1 MMAMPAGNLLFLAVL
16 TLLLAVLLGWGF
28 VHLPRERWQM
38 LAAIPWSKRGDG
50 SWQGINL
57 TWYGLLLASGQTL
70 AVCLLLLLL
79 GAAGISVGGSLL
91 AIVALLAFCLPAARI
106 VAILVEKKRHT
117 FTVGGAFF
125 VGIVLAP
132 WIILLVD
139 RLLQRFASGET
150 LPVLPTMAAMAV
162 AYALGEGLG
171 RLGCISFGCCYGK
184 PLKDCHPLLQRL
196 FAGRAFTFAGPTKK
210 AVYAGGYAGQ
220 PLLPVQAVTCVVC
233 CLTAVAGSF
242 LFLGGRY
249 LAALILAVVVTQ
261 LWRIFSETLR
271 ADFRGF
277 ASFTAYQKMGGLAV
291 VYILAVVWLWPAP
304 QLPAPHITA
313 ALARFWRPET
323 VLALQLLWLVF
334 FAYFGRSTVTSS
346 SLSFELLRDRL

>member
-1 MMAMPAGNLLFLAVL
+1 MHVDNLLFLGGL
-16 TLLLAVLLGWGF
+16 TLFLTMLLSWGF

-38 LAAIPWSKRGDG
+38 LAVIPWSKRRDG

-57 TWYGLLLASGQTL
+57 TWYGLFLASGQTM
-70 AVCLLLLLL
+70 AVCLMLLLL
-79 GAAGISVGGSLL
+79 GAAGISIGGSLL
-91 AIVALLAFCLPAARI
+91 AIVILLAFCLPAARI

-117 FTVGGAFF
+117 FTVGGASF

-132 WIILLVD
+132 WIILLID
-139 RLLQRFASGET
+139 RALEFFATGET

-196 FAGRAFTFAGPTKK
+196 FAGHSFTFAGPTKK
-210 AVYAGGYAGQ
+210 AIYAGGYANE
-220 PLLPVQAVTCVVC
+220 PLLPVQAITCVVC

-249 LAALILAVVVTQ
+249 IAALSLAIFVTQ
-261 LWRIFSETLR
+261 LWRILSETLR

-277 ASFTAYQKMGGLAV
+277 SSFTAYQKMGGLAV
-291 VYILAVVWLWPAP
+291 VYILAVISVWPAP
-304 QLPAPHITA
+304 QLQVPHVAT
-313 ALARFWRPET
+313 ALALFWQPEM

-334 FAYFGRSTVTSS
+334 FAYFGRSTVTGS